1 MLWDEISF
9 TDNDPAVKFP
19 LFDMERGVFDCE
31 ELPIDVDFLVTPFF
45 YFIFMC
51 LGSHTG
57 NNIDVT

>member
-1 MLWDEISF
+1 
-9 TDNDPAVKFP
+9 
-19 LFDMERGVFDCE
+19 MERGVFDCE